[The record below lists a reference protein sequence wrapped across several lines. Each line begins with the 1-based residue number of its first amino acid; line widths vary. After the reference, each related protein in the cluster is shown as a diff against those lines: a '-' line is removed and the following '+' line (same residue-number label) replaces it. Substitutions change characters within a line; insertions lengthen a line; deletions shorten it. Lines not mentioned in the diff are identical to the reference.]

1 MSWDAVNSSR
11 RAAAG
16 KEEEDAINSSGNN
29 LRIETGRVA
38 PSEKSEITV

>member
-16 KEEEDAINSSGNN
+16 KEEDAINSSGNN